1 MSNLKNALVASM
13 RTLPGMIKHYWGKID
28 WELVQ
33 ILVLVGMLPTM
44 LIVGALFPSFLTPY
58 YED

>member
-1 MSNLKNALVASM
+1 MQML
-13 RTLPGMIKHYWGKID
+13 TGMIKHYWKKID

-44 LIVGALFPSFLTPY
+44 LIVGALFPSLLAHY
-58 YED
+58 